1 MLLVLLDSFSSIR
14 SLCKGTLSCVGSD
27 LLDGNSTVVPIPVH
41 VLVVVITYPHI
52 LVLVAELV
60 LQSKNLDVLQPFTVA
75 WI

>member
-1 MLLVLLDSFSSIR
+1 M
-14 SLCKGTLSCVGSD
+14 SCVGSD